1 MDYPKS
7 VPGVGLASGKFVD
20 ENPATGMPGSLIP
33 AQWGNS
39 ITQEILNAMAAG
51 GEQPDETRTDQLASA
66 ITQIGSQVRQA
77 YRGAGF
83 GYTASE
89 TLLPGAAGHWHRINL
104 AGITLTLPPKA
115 NVVVGKSITFHNAS
129 PGAATIKAN
138 GAEVISLY
146 GAGSNTL
153 KLNAAEWVELV
164 FNTDAIYI
172 TKRGKITEVK
182 EVDSQKVFS
191 FNTDTVFTRDQ
202 MELLLLDATG
212 GNRAFTLP
220 SSNAALGVKD
230 VIVRRID
237 SSGNRLTVNA
247 SAGEKIRFHTHL
259 NAAGYSF
266 LVLMGAGD
274 WWHLRSDGAGSW
286 WPVGR
291 YDNTPLGRPVFETT
305 TLFSPGGYGALNGGL
320 LNRADWPWLW
330 DHAQKS
336 GMVYTEAARTG
347 KEGGWSSGDGA
358 LTFRGPEGRG
368 EFLRVLDESRGVDA
382 SRVAGSWQDGTWLRT
397 VAQEWSGSDIE
408 TGTYLLGNGHAQAD
422 GRLSSIGPNGVLP
435 IGALVPAGGSAYLR
449 ETTDNGAT
457 GAAMRDDQQPM
468 NNWIRFRSRN
478 MAYPGRIKLI

>member
-1 MDYPKS
+1 
-7 VPGVGLASGKFVD
+7 
-20 ENPATGMPGSLIP
+20 
-33 AQWGNS
+33 
-39 ITQEILNAMAAG
+39 MAAG
-51 GEQPDETRTDQLASA
+51 GEQPDETRTDQLATA

-77 YRGAGF
+77 YKGVGV
-83 GYTASE
+83 GYAASE
-89 TLLPGAAGHWHRINL
+89 TLMPGVAGNWHRINV
-104 AGITLTLPPKA
+104 AGITLTLPSKA
-115 NVVVGKSITFHNAS
+115 SVTVGKSVTFHNAS
-129 PGAATIKAN
+129 SGAATIKAS
-138 GAEVISLY
+138 GAEVISQF
-146 GAGSNTL
+146 GSGSNTL
-153 KLNAAEWVELV
+153 RLNAAEWVELV

-172 TKRGKITEVK
+172 TKRGKMTEVK

-202 MELLLLDATG
+202 MELLLLDASG
-212 GNRAFTLP
+212 GNRTFTLP
-220 SSNAALGVKD
+220 SSNAALGAKD

-274 WWHLRSDGAGSW
+274 WWHLRSDAAGSW
-286 WPVGR
+286 WPIGR
-291 YDNTPLGRPVFETT
+291 YDSTPLGRPVFETT
-305 TLFSPGGYGALNGGL
+305 TSFSPGGYGALNGGL

-336 GMVYTEAARTG
+336 GMLYTEAARTG

-397 VAQEWSGSDIE
+397 IAQEWSGSDIS
-408 TGTYLLGNGHAQAD
+408 TGTYPLGNAHAQAD
-422 GRLSSIGPNGVLP
+422 GRISSTGPG
-435 IGALVPAGGSAYLR
+435 GALPTGALIPAGTLGYLSD
-449 ETTDNGAT
+449 TTDNGVM
-457 GAAMRDDQQPM
+457 GAVEVNAQLI

>member
-1 MDYPKS
+1 M
-7 VPGVGLASGKFVD
+7 ASGKFVD
-20 ENPATGMPGSLIP
+20 ENPVTGMPGSLIP

-51 GEQPDETRTDQLASA
+51 GEQPDETRTDQLATA

-77 YRGAGF
+77 YKGAGF
-83 GYTASE
+83 GYTDSE
-89 TLLPGAAGHWHRINL
+89 TLLPGAAGHWHRIN
-104 AGITLTLPPKA
+104 AGGITLTLPSKA

-129 PGAATIKAN
+129 PAAATIKAN
-138 GAEVISLY
+138 GAEVISLF

-164 FNTDAIYI
+164 FNPDAIYI

-286 WPVGR
+286 WP
-291 YDNTPLGRPVFETT
+291 
-305 TLFSPGGYGALNGGL
+305 
-320 LNRADWPWLW
+320 
-330 DHAQKS
+330 
-336 GMVYTEAARTG
+336 
-347 KEGGWSSGDGA
+347 
-358 LTFRGPEGRG
+358 
-368 EFLRVLDESRGVDA
+368 
-382 SRVAGSWQDGTWLRT
+382 
-397 VAQEWSGSDIE
+397 
-408 TGTYLLGNGHAQAD
+408 
-422 GRLSSIGPNGVLP
+422 IG
-435 IGALVPAGGSAYLR
+435 
-449 ETTDNGAT
+449 
-457 GAAMRDDQQPM
+457 
-468 NNWIRFRSRN
+468 
-478 MAYPGRIKLI
+478 

>member
-1 MDYPKS
+1 
-7 VPGVGLASGKFVD
+7 
-20 ENPATGMPGSLIP
+20 
-33 AQWGNS
+33 
-39 ITQEILNAMAAG
+39 MAAG
-51 GEQPDETRTDQLASA
+51 GEQPDETRTDQLATA

-77 YRGAGF
+77 YKGVGV
-83 GYTASE
+83 GYAASE
-89 TLLPGAAGHWHRINL
+89 TLMPGVAGNWHRINV
-104 AGITLTLPPKA
+104 AGITLTLPSKA
-115 NVVVGKSITFHNAS
+115 SVTVGKSVTFHNAS
-129 PGAATIKAN
+129 SGAATIKAS
-138 GAEVISLY
+138 GAEVISQF
-146 GAGSNTL
+146 GSGSNTL
-153 KLNAAEWVELV
+153 RLNAAEWVELV

-172 TKRGKITEVK
+172 TKRGKMTEVK

-202 MELLLLDATG
+202 MELLLLDASG
-212 GNRAFTLP
+212 GNRTFTLP
-220 SSNAALGVKD
+220 SSNAALGAKD

-237 SSGNRLTVNA
+237 NSGNRLTVNA
-247 SAGEKIRFHTHL
+247 TAGEKIRFHTHL

-336 GMVYTEAARTG
+336 GMLYTEAARTG
-347 KEGGWSSGDGA
+347 KEGGWTSGDGA

-368 EFLRVLDESRGVDA
+368 EFLRVLDESRGVDT

-397 VAQEWSGSDIE
+397 IAQEWSGSDVAN
-408 TGTYLLGNGHAQAD
+408 GTYPLGSAHAQAD
-422 GRLSSIGPNGVLP
+422 GRMSSTGPGGAVP
-435 IGALVPAGGSAYLR
+435 TGALIPAGSVGYLS
-449 ETTDNGAT
+449 ETTDNGIM
-457 GAAMRDDQQPM
+457 GAVEVNAQLI